1 MTYDEF
7 VITFIIAITSFAVL
21 MFIIANNGDD
31 DGAV

>member
-7 VITFIIAITSFAVL
+7 VLTFIIAITSFAL
-21 MFIIANNGDD
+21 IMFIIANNGDD

>member
-7 VITFIIAITSFAVL
+7 VLTFVIAVTSFAIL

>member
-1 MTYDEF
+1 MTYGEF
-7 VITFIIAITSFAVL
+7 VLTFIIAITSFAII

>member
-7 VITFIIAITSFAVL
+7 VLTFIIAITAFAVL

>member
-7 VITFIIAITSFAVL
+7 VLTFIIAITSFAIL
-21 MFIIANNGDD
+21 MFIIAKNGDD

>member
-7 VITFIIAITSFAVL
+7 VITFIIAITSFAIL

-31 DGAV
+31 DGTV